1 MKPLFV
7 AVDVDGTLTK
17 RNISF
22 AFGLFLYRK
31 GRISWP
37 RAALAVLRYA
47 AHKAGFLSIQ
57 SLHKGMFDSIF
68 SKKDKREIEQDVVQ
82 FWNEQWHSLIRTSV
96 LDELAPLHSQRIAL
110 LSASPDFLVGE
121 AAKRLGIHEWYATE
135 YLTDSKGEFQ
145 GIGRVVTGEEKAK
158 IVQEV
163 KKKGDSAIMAL
174 TDSMLDLPLL
184 GEAAIV
190 VVVSPEGKLARLAKE
205 RGWRIVEV

>member
-17 RNISF
+17 ANISF
-22 AFGLFLYRK
+22 AFGRFLYRK
-31 GRISWP
+31 GRISWLQALQ
-37 RAALAVLRYA
+37 AAVRYA
-47 AHKAGFLSIQ
+47 AHKIGLLSVP
-57 SLHKGMFDSIF
+57 SLHKGMFASLF
-68 SKKDKREIEQDVVQ
+68 AKKDRREIEQEVVQ
-82 FWNEQWHSLIRTSV
+82 FWNENWHTLIRSSV
-96 LDELAPLHSQRIAL
+96 LEELDHLRDQRIAL

-135 YLTDSKGEFQ
+135 YLTDSEGKFQ
-145 GIGRVVTGEEKAK
+145 RIGRVVTGEEKAK

-163 KKKGDSAIMAL
+163 KKKGDNAIMAL